1 MAAVKKFNS
10 NLIVQ
15 STGTSANITLDAETV
30 YLDAVDAYITG
41 NLHVSGV
48 YDTTT
53 VTNTNVQ
60 DKDIA
65 LNVGETGWGVG
76 GNASPGTSGLI
87 VDRGLQAN
95 VAIRWNET
103 TDVWEITTDGSTFST
118 ILTAGGGGLTA
129 VVDDTSPELGGNLVN
144 NGYFL
149 KFDDPT
155 ISPPNATGITL
166 MTFGNSVFYADT
178 VGSAGSGLFVI
189 NPPTSSQELV
199 TKSKAIVFSLI
210 L

>member
-1 MAAVKKFNS
+1 MAAVKKLN
-10 NLIVQ
+10 
-15 STGTSANITLDAETV
+15 TTYTLDTTDV
-30 YLDAVDAYITG
+30 FVTG
-41 NLHVSGV
+41 NLHVAGV

-53 VTNTNVQ
+53 VTNTNIQ

-76 GNASPGTSGLI
+76 GNASPGTSGII

-95 VAIRWNET
+95 VSLRWNET
-103 TDVWEITTDGSTFST
+103 SDVWELTTDGSTYGT
-118 ILTAGGGGLTA
+118 ILTSSGGGLTA
-129 VVDDTSPELGGNLVN
+129 VVDDTSPELGGNLEN

-149 KFDDPT
+149 KFDDAT
-155 ISPPNATGITL
+155 ISPPNATGITIL
-166 MTFGNSVFYADT
+166 T
-178 VGSAGSGLFVI
+178 VGTSTLFANPFGSAGSGLYVEHA
-189 NPPTSSQELV
+189 NVAAQELV

>member
-95 VAIRWNET
+95 VSLRWNES

-129 VVDDTSPELGGNLVN
+129 VVDDTSPELGGNLVT
-144 NGYFL
+144 NGYHIQL
-149 KFDDPT
+149 NTPT
-155 ISPPNATGITL
+155 INPPVGNVAGISL
-166 MTFGNSVFYADT
+166 LYAAN
-178 VGSAGSGLFVI
+178 VGSAGSGLYVV
-189 NPPTSSQELV
+189 NSETTSEELV
-199 TKSKAIVFSLI
+199 TKSKAIVFSII